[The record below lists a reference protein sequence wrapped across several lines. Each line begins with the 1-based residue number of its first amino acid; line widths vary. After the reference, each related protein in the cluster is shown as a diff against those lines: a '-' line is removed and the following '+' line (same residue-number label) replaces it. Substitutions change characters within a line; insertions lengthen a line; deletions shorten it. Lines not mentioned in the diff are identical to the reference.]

1 MRTSKTEISLR
12 PARDSAKISAGGGKD
27 ASLRSGHPF
36 AKLSFRWQILLLGAL
51 VAVLSIAVL
60 FAIVATL
67 RYTKSAVLKHEKD
80 RLVQTA
86 RALAQEYEDRASLNR
101 RKNLPSPLAAPD
113 DPTSQDVLALLSRVV
128 LQDAEGAGGGFYSS
142 SANMLLGS
150 FSPDGE
156 RISDSASGGDSAI
169 RANVLSVARSAASNS
184 APAENVI
191 FNAPGILIIE
201 AVPLRDGYSVVGSAW
216 SVRRLPDLPGANRFR
231 AYLVSAGLGFTAL
244 ACVLLTM
251 LVINSLQGGVRKIES
266 SLKMLEGNLTTQI
279 ETAGEPE
286 EIQSIVQAINRLG
299 GALREKIEREKQ
311 FANQLRH
318 SERLASLGRLV
329 AGVAHEVRNPL
340 ATIRLRVQMCSRE
353 STNPRVKESCA
364 IALLEIERLNG
375 MVNRLLNFARPV
387 QLHLRAVDLRAL
399 LDERID
405 SCRELAARYRVTIT
419 TDLSGCSS
427 PLLIDHDRMGQV
439 FDNLIQNAVEAM
451 ADHGGTLS
459 VSVKS
464 SDSQNNGHEEMCVEF
479 RDTGKGMSAAILGHA
494 FDPFFT
500 TKASGTGLG
509 LSICHELVAAHGG
522 EIHAESEPD
531 RGTAVRI
538 TLPVRSSSDV
548 PQKPQA
554 DRL

>member
-1 MRTSKTEISLR
+1 M
-12 PARDSAKISAGGGKD
+12 
-27 ASLRSGHPF
+27 RSGHPF

-51 VAVLSIAVL
+51 VAILSVAVL

-86 RALAQEYEDRASLNR
+86 RTLAQEYEDRADLSR
-101 RKNLPSPLAAPD
+101 RKNLPSPLGAPD
-113 DPTSQDVLALLSRVV
+113 ASASQDVLALLSRVV

-142 SANMLLGS
+142 SANALLGS
-150 FSPDGE
+150 YFPDGE
-156 RISDSASGGDSAI
+156 RISDNPASGGDSGI
-169 RANVLSVARSAASNS
+169 RANILSVARSAASAS
-184 APAENVI
+184 GPAENVI
-191 FNAPGILIIE
+191 SNAPGILIIE

-266 SLKMLEGNLTTQI
+266 SLKTLEGNLTTQI
-279 ETAGEPE
+279 ETTGEPK

-353 STNPRVKESCA
+353 SSNPRVKESCS

-387 QLHLRAVDLRAL
+387 QLHLQAVDLRAL
-399 LDERID
+399 LEERMD
-405 SCRELAARYRVTIT
+405 SCRDLASRYRVTLAI
-419 TDLSGCSS
+419 DFSGCSS
-427 PLLIDHDRMGQV
+427 PLLLDHDRMAQI

-451 ADHGGTLS
+451 ADRGGTLS
-459 VSVKS
+459 VIAKS
-464 SDSQNNGHEEMCVEF
+464 SDSQNNGCPEVCVEF
-479 RDTGKGMSAAILGHA
+479 RDTGKGMSAATLGHA

-509 LSICHELVAAHGG
+509 LSICHELVTAHGG

-531 RGTAVRI
+531 SGTTVRI
-538 TLPVRSSSDV
+538 SLPLRSSSGV
-548 PQKPQA
+548 QEKLQA

>member
-1 MRTSKTEISLR
+1 MHL
-12 PARDSAKISAGGGKD
+12 
-27 ASLRSGHPF
+27 LRSGHPF
-36 AKLSFRWQILLLGAL
+36 AKLSFRSQILLLGTL

-67 RYTKSAVLKHEKD
+67 RYTKSAVLRHEKD

-86 RALAQEYEDRASLNR
+86 RTLAQEYEDRADLNR
-101 RKNLPSPLAAPD
+101 RKNLSSPLSAPD
-113 DPTSQDVLALLSRVV
+113 VPASQDVLALLSRVV

-142 SANMLLGS
+142 SANALLGS
-150 FSPDGE
+150 YTLDGE
-156 RISDSASGGDSAI
+156 RVSDSLTSDRNSVI
-169 RANVLSVARSAASNS
+169 HSNILSVARSAALTS

-251 LVINSLQGGVRKIES
+251 LVSNSLQGGVRKIET
-266 SLKMLEGNLTTQI
+266 SLKMLESNLTTQI
-279 ETAGEPE
+279 ETAGEPK
-286 EIQSIVQAINRLG
+286 EIQSIVEAINRLG
-299 GALREKIEREKQ
+299 CALREKIEREKQ

-353 STNPRVKESCA
+353 SNNPRVRESCS

-387 QLHLRAVDLRAL
+387 QLHLQAVDLRVL
-399 LDERID
+399 LEERID
-405 SCRELAARYRVTIT
+405 SCRELAARYRVIIS
-419 TDLSGCSS
+419 TDFSGCSS
-427 PLLIDHDRMGQV
+427 PLLLDHDRMGQV

-451 ADHGGTLS
+451 ADQGGTLS
-459 VSVKS
+459 VLVNHK
-464 SDSQNNGHEEMCVEF
+464 DAQNNGQVEMCVEF
-479 RDTGKGMSAAILGHA
+479 RDTGKGMSAATLGHA

-509 LSICHELVAAHGG
+509 LSICHELVSAHGG
-522 EIHAESEPD
+522 EIRAQSELD
-531 RGTAVRI
+531 RGTTVRI
-538 TLPVRSSSDV
+538 TLPFRSSSDI
-548 PQKPQA
+548 PQKLQA
-554 DRL
+554 DCI